1 MEKTCAGSETS
12 SVLNAKFPALSKQA
26 TGLFNGVVTEVTSM
40 TFADKILVT
49 ISQGGRLSQ
58 WIEVPLNSTSSN
70 LLGNALPSDN
80 QSDILPLI
88 HLTPKTLLGGGGD
101 ERERVGHFFA
111 IHIANRIVSREP
123 NESRSMILGLGLEK
137 IELSREAF
145 FDMMELI
152 SNIV

>member
-58 WIEVPLNSTSSN
+58 WVWISLPKKDDYDNS
-70 LLGNALPSDN
+70 LQID
-80 QSDILPLI
+80 
-88 HLTPKTLLGGGGD
+88 
-101 ERERVGHFFA
+101 
-111 IHIANRIVSREP
+111 
-123 NESRSMILGLGLEK
+123 
-137 IELSREAF
+137 
-145 FDMMELI
+145 
-152 SNIV
+152 